1 MTDTKPSH
9 SVDPQPI
16 DQLRVQKLSFDDI
29 KYCLSAGWADFLQR
43 PFLSGFFGAVYAFGG
58 VFILISLLYFE
69 QIWMIIPIALGFPL
83 IAPFVAA
90 GLYEISR
97 RIGLAEPYSAG
108 DVFFVIRKQ
117 PGREL
122 GWMAFVVLF
131 LFWIWIYQ
139 VRLLLAVFLGFRP
152 FSSLDAFLDVIT
164 GTVEGLMFI
173 GIGTLVGSFLALVL
187 FSLTVISM
195 PLLLDREVDFIS
207 AMLLSIKT
215 VATNP
220 AVMVAWGCTI
230 AILAI
235 LAMLPAFLGLIVVL
249 PVLGHATWHLYKR
262 AIGVKDLTGD

>member
-1 MTDTKPSH
+1 MTETKPSH

-16 DQLRVQKLSFDDI
+16 DQLRVQKISFDDVRQSI
-29 KYCLSAGWADFLQR
+29 AYGWSDFLQQ
-43 PFLSGFFGAVYAFGG
+43 PLLSGFFGAVYAFGG
-58 VFILISLLYFE
+58 IFILISLLYFE
-69 QIWMIIPIALGFPL
+69 QIWMIIPVALGFPL

-97 RIGLAEPYSAG
+97 RIGLSEPYSSS
-108 DVFFVIRKQ
+108 DIFLIIRKQ

-152 FSSLDAFLDVIT
+152 FSSLEAFFDVVL
-164 GTVEGLMFI
+164 GTAEGFLFI

-195 PLLLDREVDFIS
+195 PLLLDKEIDFIS
-207 AMLLSIKT
+207 AMLLSIRT

-220 AVMVAWGCTI
+220 GVMLAWGCII
-230 AILAI
+230 AVLAI
-235 LAMLPAFLGLIVVL
+235 AAMLPLFLGLIVVL
-249 PVLGHATWHLYKR
+249 PVLGHTTWHLYKR
-262 AIGVKDLTGD
+262 AIVTIDANV